1 MTANSETESPKQRL
15 DDLHQQSEELEALLQ
30 NRSSIEVIDEDVPLV
45 EIDGVEMIPVEQVE
59 AWISP
64 LQERID
70 ELTDLAEQHREQRE
84 SIEQELNGLK
94 RLADNPSPRP
104 EKTWRRCTVNKAY
117 KSQENLLDNG
127 KYCALDPD
135 LADKLGVTE
144 DREVE
149 LRRIDNPENA
159 AVYTVDEVRDQDA
172 EVRVGKEKVGNA
184 STPQEN
190 LRPRSP

>member
-1 MTANSETESPKQRL
+1 MTANSETESLKQRL

-84 SIEQELNGLK
+84 SLEQELNGLK
-94 RLADNPSPRP
+94 RQLSL
-104 EKTWRRCTVNKAY
+104 
-117 KSQENLLDNG
+117 QL
-127 KYCALDPD
+127 
-135 LADKLGVTE
+135 
-144 DREVE
+144 
-149 LRRIDNPENA
+149 
-159 AVYTVDEVRDQDA
+159 
-172 EVRVGKEKVGNA
+172 KEIQP
-184 STPQEN
+184 T
-190 LRPRSP
+190 